1 MLPLFSWSVA
11 HRLPSPRVP
20 RTLMH
25 QLDRHAREK
34 PAAAAFRFIRGP
46 DFSTDDLTYAALRLR
61 ALRIAQALRNRHAE
75 GNRVLLV
82 LPPGADYIAGFLGC
96 LYAGAIAVPLYPP
109 RRNRPPERFAAI
121 ARNAAARFALAG
133 ADVRRQIETT
143 LAPALLA
150 ELDLTWLEPAG
161 EDGAPAD
168 WPPAYV
174 DADTPA
180 FLQYTSGSTAEP
192 KGVVVTHGSLEHN
205 IGLIAEPFGMNAADV
220 LGLSW
225 LPPFHDLGLIGNLL
239 AAVDHGVTEVMMT
252 PQTFLGDPL
261 GWLRAISHFRATSSA
276 APNFAYDLC
285 AARAT
290 PEVVA
295 ALDLSCWK
303 TAFNGAEPIRPGTL
317 ETFARTFAPCGFA
330 AEAMCPGYGLAE
342 ATLAVSA
349 QPRGRGALVAGFD
362 RAALLHHRVQ
372 PPAGPAPAVRLAGS
386 GTILG
391 GQQVLIVDP
400 DTRRPCAA
408 DGVGE
413 IWVAGPSVARGY
425 WANPE
430 ATRET
435 FRAHTVPDGAGPFLR
450 TGDLGFLH
458 EGQLFI
464 TGRCK
469 DLIIIGGTNH
479 YPQDIELTARSAHP
493 ALAEAAGAAFAVAG
507 GDGESLAVVHEIN
520 LAHRDADFAAVAAAL
535 RTAIGGEHQLAV
547 THCALVRFAS
557 LPKTSSGKIQRR
569 LCRELFL
576 AGRLDAY
583 LTTGA
588 AGGQV
593 PAAPAPANDTPL
605 AAEELARLHAG
616 IAQVLALAPAALDP
630 AAPLLAQGMSS
641 LRAVE
646 LQCLLEEKFGVKLDY
661 EDFFEPWT
669 VHRLAA
675 LIAEKRGVTPPAPPG
690 R

>member
-1 MLPLFSWSVA
+1 MASPF
-11 HRLPSPRVP
+11 PQPRVP

-34 PAAAAFRFIRGP
+34 PAAPAFRFIRGP
-46 DFSTDDLTYAALRLR
+46 DFTTDDLGYAALRAR
-61 ALRIAQALRNRHAE
+61 ALGLAQQLRTRHAE

-82 LPPGADYIAGFLGC
+82 LPPGPDYIAGFLGC

-109 RRNRPPERFAAI
+109 RRNRPPERFATV
-121 ARNAAARFALAG
+121 ARNSAARFALAA
-133 ADVRRQIETT
+133 ADVRRQVETT
-143 LAPALLA
+143 LKPELLR

-161 EDGAPAD
+161 EDNPPAD
-168 WPPAYV
+168 WPLPYV

-239 AAVDHGVTEVMMT
+239 AAIDHGVTEVIMT
-252 PQTFLGDPL
+252 PQAFLGDPL
-261 GWLRAISHFRATSSA
+261 GWLRALSHFRATSSA
-276 APNFAYDLC
+276 APNFAYELC

-290 PEVVA
+290 PEIIA
-295 ALDLSCWK
+295 RLDLSCWQ
-303 TAFNGAEPIRPGTL
+303 TAFNGAEPIRPATL
-317 ETFARTFAPCGFA
+317 EKFARTFAPCGFRA
-330 AEAMCPGYGLAE
+330 GAFCPGYGLAE

-349 QPRGRGALVAGFD
+349 QPRGRGAVTAGFD
-362 RAALLHHRVQ
+362 RAALGRHHVL
-372 PPAGPAPAVRLAGS
+372 PSSDPAQAVRLAGS
-386 GTILG
+386 GVILG

-413 IWVAGPSVARGY
+413 IWVAGPSIARGY
-425 WANPE
+425 WANVE
-430 ATRET
+430 ATREI
-435 FRAHTVPDGAGPFLR
+435 FQARTVPDAAGPFLR

-458 EGQLFI
+458 DGQLFI
-464 TGRCK
+464 TGRRK

-479 YPQDIELTARSAHP
+479 YPQDIELTALSAHP
-493 ALAEAAGAAFAVAG
+493 ALAEAAGAAFAVTG
-507 GDGESLAVVHEIN
+507 DDGESLAVVHEIN
-520 LAHRDADFAAVAAAL
+520 LGHRDADFAAVAAAL
-535 RTAIGGEHQLAV
+535 RTAISEEHQLAV
-547 THCALVRFAS
+547 SHLALVRFAS

-569 LCRELFL
+569 RCRELFL
-576 AGRLDAY
+576 AGQLDAY

-588 AGGQV
+588 AGAQV
-593 PAAPAPANDTPL
+593 PAAVAPAGETPL
-605 AAEELARLHAG
+605 PSEDFARLHAG
-616 IAQVLALAPAALDP
+616 VAQVLALAPAALDP

-646 LQCLLEEKFGVKLDY
+646 LQCLLEEQFGVKLDY

-669 VHRLAA
+669 VNRLAG
-675 LIAEKRGVTPPAPPG
+675 LIAEKRGITPPAPRG